1 MRSMEDEHCEI
12 EPGDVESVAWGASDR
27 LWTTGNYGL
36 TTTPRKEWHWTVH
49 LEWDGVRVEQTVGGY
64 EKDGGWDGAWSG
76 RENTSVRREAVAMD
90 TLAADAPRL
99 IFAMLHELLAKR
111 GPSGTLYTRS
121 RPDGLD
127 RCPPDMPHRARW
139 RPRRGRSAL
148 GRRLSMMIRCRYS
161 QLDSTRQVWRN
172 QEPRSGP

>member
-1 MRSMEDEHCEI
+1 MEDEHCEI
-12 EPGDVESVAWGASDR
+12 EPGDAESVAWGASNR

-36 TTTPRKEWHWTVH
+36 TTTPRKEWRWTVH

-76 RENTSVRREAVAMD
+76 RENTSVRRQAVAMD

-111 GPSGTLYTRS
+111 GPSGGEDAVGDAGRLTEEDVRASYAKLNVNTAELL
-121 RPDGLD
+121 GA
-127 RCPPDMPHRARW
+127 RAR
-139 RPRRGRSAL
+139 
-148 GRRLSMMIRCRYS
+148 
-161 QLDSTRQVWRN
+161 
-172 QEPRSGP
+172 